1 MSSVA
6 AERLAIEWETKH
18 LITVERTGYS
28 GATAPLHAIFDGEF
42 AEIMGKAQVRPGM
55 VWFLSLTPDPKAE
68 KQMFDDENVVIA
80 SRWFNNAKVYVEDI
94 RDKAARDQYA
104 KTVPSV
110 IFLDAKG
117 NEVTRLT
124 GAGISASSV
133 FAAQQ
138 QVAASQFRDTLA
150 TLVSRY
156 AAFLKKLDKASAT
169 VENLETELQEHKDH
183 VVKHDCE
190 NGRRAI
196 KETEAELTPAK
207 AEKTK
212 LLAEEKQLL
221 TPPVKTAPVVTP
233 KVGATAA
240 K

>member
-18 LITVERTGYS
+18 LITVERAGYS

-42 AEIMGKAQVRPGM
+42 AEIMGKAAVRPGM

-68 KQMFDDENVVIA
+68 KRMFDDDNVIIA

-94 RDKAARDQYA
+94 RDNAAREQYA
-104 KTVPSV
+104 KTVPAV
-110 IFLDAKG
+110 IFLDSKG
-117 NEVTRLT
+117 NEVTRL
-124 GAGISASSV
+124 AGSGITASSV
-133 FAAQQ
+133 FLAQQ
-138 QVAASQFRDTLA
+138 QVAATQFRDALA

-156 AAFLKKLDKASAT
+156 SSFLKKLDKVSAS

-183 VVKHDCE
+183 VAKHDCE

-196 KETEAELTPAK
+196 KETETDLTTAK
-207 AEKTK
+207 TEKTK
-212 LLAEEKQLL
+212 LLSEEKQLL
-221 TPPVKTAPVVTP
+221 TPAVKATPVAAPAP
-233 KVGATAA
+233 RATSG